1 MTNASA
7 CQDCAGSRISELSSD
22 NSTQFLET
30 VVYGWICPLCGH
42 VISPHVYM
50 CPNHDYAAPTRD
62 GAVVYPQD
70 DDV

>member
-1 MTNASA
+1 
-7 CQDCAGSRISELSSD
+7 
-22 NSTQFLET
+22 
-30 VVYGWICPLCGH
+30 
-42 VISPHVYM
+42 M